1 MKWKLSILLFLF
13 VFLTVSTV
21 CAVDVDNSTHASS
34 DDALFSLENENKVL
48 SDNLDDEK
56 PDVPDLIVN
65 EEKHVNPSNIN
76 MYFKNGVLSK
86 EFKGETLIFSGN
98 FDDLG
103 VLSINHKNV
112 NIIGENAHFNSGK

>member
-48 SDNLDDEK
+48 SDNLNDEK

-65 EEKHVNPSNIN
+65 EEKHVNKKNNN
-76 MYFKNGVLSK
+76 M
-86 EFKGETLIFSGN
+86 
-98 FDDLG
+98 
-103 VLSINHKNV
+103 
-112 NIIGENAHFNSGK
+112 

>member
-13 VFLTVSTV
+13 AFLTVSTV

-34 DDALFSLENENKVL
+34 DDALFSLENENNVL
-48 SDNLDDEK
+48 SDNLGDEK

-65 EEKHVNPSNIN
+65 DEKHVNPSNIN
-76 MYFKNGVLSK
+76 MYFKNGVLKK

-98 FDDLG
+98 FSDLG
-103 VLSINHKNV
+103 VLSINHNNV
-112 NIIGENAHFNSGK
+112 NI